1 MVDVCT
7 TKEKC
12 QCSCCKKRGNR
23 SKFKRLWT
31 IKDLNRVALYVNR
44 DQKMKPL
51 EIIAEVSYFFGYGYL
66 FCQAAKLIDKAQNAL
81 LIFKS
86 IFTALATSK
95 VIAMIVEMLKLGS
108 LTPLTWWLRFV
119 AALFILVMAFADKAL
134 ALIESILGDDTISKT
149 QTDLKLMCAY
159 IRKKYGE
166 DVNAI
171 FDDTYEFDLT
181 NELLELAKHE
191 TIDTSDP
198 IFTGVGL

>member
-1 MVDVCT
+1 MAEKVCECIDQY
-7 TKEKC
+7 KARRK
-12 QCSCCKKRGNR
+12 QRNGKNR
-23 SKFKRLWT
+23 HYT
-31 IKDLNRVALYVNR
+31 INDLNRISLYVNR
-44 DQKMKPL
+44 DEKMQPL
-51 EIIAEVSYFFGYGYL
+51 YIIAELSYFHGYGYL
-66 FCQAAKLIDKAQNAL
+66 FCRAAKLIDKAQNAL

-119 AALFILVMAFADKAL
+119 AALFILVMTFADKAL

-166 DVNAI
+166 DAGAI
-171 FDDTYEFDLT
+171 FDDTYDFDLT

-191 TIDTSDP
+191 TIDQSDP
-198 IFTGVGL
+198 IFNGVGL